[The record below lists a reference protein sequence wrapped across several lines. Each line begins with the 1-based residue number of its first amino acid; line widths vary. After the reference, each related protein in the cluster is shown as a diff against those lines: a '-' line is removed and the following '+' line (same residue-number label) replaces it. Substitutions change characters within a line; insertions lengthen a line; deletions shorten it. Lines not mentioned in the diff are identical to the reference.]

1 MPTLPTSQPRS
12 SLVPMSCGN
21 ALPKIMLLAILAV
34 SVAAC
39 ATPIRTVDRPSGPL
53 PWSAAIGRLDAQDGS
68 CSATL
73 IRPDVIL
80 TASHCLYGHG
90 SEAKITEFEF
100 TPALDVGRERLKPVA
115 ITSVIAMG
123 WPIKS
128 DNSGTLRE
136 PPKDDWAALRISPPI
151 DFIEPLQV
159 EKIDVDGI
167 SQRLN
172 AGSKLS
178 HAGYG
183 VYGAF
188 SGKRLQIRE
197 NCRLVPNAY
206 KLLEGLEDEQDVIVN
221 RCEVI
226 QGDSGGPMIL
236 TDANGIHSVVGV
248 VTNFW
253 RSKNDF
259 VSFGPSSVYFADKI
273 SAETAAVSTP

>member
-1 MPTLPTSQPRS
+1 MRTTPSSLPTLER
-12 SLVPMSCGN
+12 
-21 ALPKIMLLAILAV
+21 ALPSGSSALLGAILAML
-34 SVAAC
+34 VAGC
-39 ATPIRTVDRPSGPL
+39 ATPIRTVDRPSAPL
-53 PWSAAIGRLDAQDGS
+53 PWTAAIGRLDAQDGS

-90 SEAKITEFEF
+90 NQAKITEFEF
-100 TPALDVGRERLKPVA
+100 TPALDVGRERLKPVSVTA
-115 ITSVIAMG
+115 VIAMG

-128 DNSGTLRE
+128 DTSGTLRD

-151 DFIEPLQV
+151 DFIKPLPI

-167 SQRLN
+167 SQRIKS
-172 AGSKLS
+172 GSKLS

-188 SGKRLQIRE
+188 SGKRLQIRD
-197 NCRLVPNAY
+197 NCRLMPDAY
-206 KLLEGLEDEQDVIVN
+206 KMLNGLEDEQDVIVN
-221 RCEVI
+221 HCEVI
-226 QGDSGGPMIL
+226 QGDSGGPIML
-236 TDANGIHSVVGV
+236 TDANGVHSVVGV

-259 VSFGPSSVYFADKI
+259 VSFGPSSIYFADKI
-273 SAETAAVSTP
+273 SAETTANSTP